1 LAANEALDKLALK
14 HPREAVAVKL
24 RYFAGMTN
32 EEVSQLLGISLSTVK
47 NYWNFS
53 RIWLFNEIEGK

>member
-1 LAANEALDKLALK
+1 
-14 HPREAVAVKL
+14 L

-32 EEVSQLLGISLSTVK
+32 EEASQLLGISVSTAK

-53 RIWLFNEIEGK
+53 RAWLFTLIQSK